1 MPNEFTAVITGHLG
15 KDPETRYVQVK
26 GEERAVTKFTI
37 AYQHFINKDKTKPT
51 WFNCEIWQNAKELE
65 NRPPYSDLLSKGQ
78 VVTAYIDYPETR
90 EHDGKQY
97 TSWKCKTVIQGASKA
112 GQTTPKAP
120 VTTSVELDDEI
131 PF

>member
-15 KDPETRYVQVK
+15 KEPEGRKMQDGAV
-26 GEERAVTKFTI
+26 VTKFTI
-37 AYQHFINKDKTKPT
+37 AYQNFRNKEKTKPT
-51 WFNCEIWQNAKELE
+51 WFNCEIWQTAKELE
-65 NRPPYSDLLSKGQ
+65 FRPEFGDLLSKGQ

-97 TSWKCKTVIQGASKA
+97 TSWKCKAVIPGASKA
-112 GQTTPKAP
+112 GQTTPKP
-120 VTTSVELDDEI
+120 TMTTSVELDDEI